1 MAKGRRQCALVNR
14 PASRYSEGMHN
25 GKLLYT
31 VLGTGAFFGLF
42 WLGYVLAHQL
52 GLHPVSGLILGLITG
67 CAGLTLV
74 SQIERLEADD

>member
-1 MAKGRRQCALVNR
+1 
-14 PASRYSEGMHN
+14 MHD

-42 WLGYVLAHQL
+42 WLGYVLAQQI
-52 GLHPVSGLILGLITG
+52 GLHPPSGLTLGASTG

-74 SQIERLEADD
+74 TQLERLEPDD

>member
-1 MAKGRRQCALVNR
+1 
-14 PASRYSEGMHN
+14 MHD

-42 WLGYVLAHQL
+42 WLGYVLAHQV
-52 GLHPVSGLILGLITG
+52 GLNPVSGLVLGVITG

-74 SQIERLEADD
+74 TQLERLEPDD